1 MEKLNKCG
9 AQYESLGDPTC
20 DRMPAWVKNI
30 DRHPLSAACYP
41 ISYPPCRPPVQS
53 LSCQFVSA
61 EAVGN
66 SVEHFAEVQYHIC
79 SVKVCADSFQRR
91 QCCYTFLQFFCN
103 LSQTIARSSSLPFLR
118 SSASFIFSVLIHMV
132 LFSFLLRLFLFSSN
146 KNINWISNQHCI
158 LGSSRSKNKNWGL
171 LWHKWIHCDGA
182 THSYFSNPLTCFRIQ
197 WLTYLVLSIHY
208 VSDL

>member
-1 MEKLNKCG
+1 MNPWG
-9 AQYESLGDPTC
+9 T
-20 DRMPAWVKNI
+20 
-30 DRHPLSAACYP
+30 
-41 ISYPPCRPPVQS
+41 PPVTGCQTEYKTSITTLWVLPVIQFPTHLADHPSSLYLAS
-53 LSCQFVSA
+53 LSRRRLWETLLNTLLKLSITSA
-61 EAVGN
+61 QSR
-66 SVEHFAEVQYHIC
+66 SVQTP
-79 SVKVCADSFQRR
+79 SKRR
-91 QCCYTFLQFFCN
+91 ECCYTFLQFFCN
-103 LSQTIARSSSLPFLR
+103 LSQTIARSSSLPCLR
-118 SSASFIFSVLIHMV
+118 SSASFLFSVLIHMV

-182 THSYFSNPLTCFRIQ
+182 THSYFSNPLTCFRIR